1 VAIIDAYI
9 LDTSA
14 ITNQRLAP
22 WRLTEVGRSASLW
35 LPQVAW
41 LEIRFSAA
49 SVADMVRLD
58 EALAGFNLA
67 EIEPED
73 FRVAGRLQ
81 TALAGAGLK
90 GRKVNDLLVAAVALR
105 LEIPVLHY
113 DHDFV
118 HIASV
123 EPTFAHEW
131 LTPPPSTQPT
141 APSKPIAK
149 PRRKA

>member
-1 VAIIDAYI
+1 MAIIDAYI

-22 WRLTEVGRSASLW
+22 ERLIEIGRRASLW
-35 LPQVAW
+35 LPHVAW
-41 LEIRFSAA
+41 LEIRFSA
-49 SVADMVRLD
+49 SSLADMARLD

-67 EIEPED
+67 ELGPED

-105 LEIPVLHY
+105 LEVPVLHY

-131 LTPPPSTQPT
+131 LAPPPSTQPP
-141 APSKPIAK
+141 ALSNAIAK

>member
-1 VAIIDAYI
+1 VEVVDAYV

-22 WRLTEVGRSASLW
+22 DRLAELARRSSLW

-41 LEIRFSAA
+41 LEIRFSAS

-58 EALAGFNLA
+58 TALAGFNLA
-67 EIEPED
+67 EIESED

-81 TALAGAGLK
+81 TALAAAGLK
-90 GRKVNDLLVAAVALR
+90 GRKVNDLLVAAVGMR
-105 LEIPVLHY
+105 LGLSVLHY

-118 HIASV
+118 HIATI

-131 LTPPPSTQPT
+131 LTPPPS
-141 APSKPIAK
+141 A
-149 PRRKA
+149 

>member
-1 VAIIDAYI
+1 VEVVDAYV

-22 WRLTEVGRSASLW
+22 DRLLELGRSSSLW

-41 LEIRFSAA
+41 LEIRFSAS

-58 EALAGFNLA
+58 AALAGFNLV

-81 TALAGAGLK
+81 TALAAAGLK
-90 GRKVNDLLVAAVALR
+90 GRKVNDLLVAAAAMR
-105 LEIPVLHY
+105 LGVSVLHY

-131 LTPPPSTQPT
+131 LTPPPS
-141 APSKPIAK
+141 A
-149 PRRKA
+149 

>member
-1 VAIIDAYI
+1 VEVVDGYV

-22 WRLTEVGRSASLW
+22 NRLLELGRRSSLW

-41 LEIRFSAA
+41 LEIRFSAS

-58 EALAGFNLA
+58 TALAGFNLA
-67 EIEPED
+67 EIESED

-81 TALAGAGLK
+81 TALAAAGLK
-90 GRKVNDLLVAAVALR
+90 GRKVNDLLVAAVAMR
-105 LEIPVLHY
+105 LGLSVLHY

-123 EPTFAHEW
+123 EPMFAHEW
-131 LTPPPSTQPT
+131 LTPPPS
-141 APSKPIAK
+141 A
-149 PRRKA
+149 

>member
-1 VAIIDAYI
+1 MAVTDAYV

-22 WRLTEVGRSASLW
+22 QRLTDVARRSSLL

-49 SVADMVRLD
+49 SVADMGRLD
-58 EALAGFNLA
+58 AALAGFTIVDVESA
-67 EIEPED
+67 D
-73 FRVAGRLQ
+73 FQVVGRLQ
-81 TALAGAGLK
+81 TALAAAGLK
-90 GRKVNDLLVAAVALR
+90 GRKVNDLLVAAVAIR
-105 LEIPVLHY
+105 LDAPVLHY
-113 DHDFV
+113 DHDFA

-131 LTPPPSTQPT
+131 LTPPPST
-141 APSKPIAK
+141 
-149 PRRKA
+149 

>member
-1 VAIIDAYI
+1 VAVADAYV

-22 WRLTEVGRSASLW
+22 QRLVEVGRHATLL

-41 LEIRFSAA
+41 LEIRFSAS
-49 SVADMVRLD
+49 SVADMARLD
-58 EALAGFNLA
+58 AALSGFTLT

-73 FRVAGRLQ
+73 FGLAGRLQ
-81 TALAGAGLK
+81 TALAVAGLK
-90 GRKVNDLLVAAVALR
+90 GRKVNDLLVASVAMR
-105 LEIPVLHY
+105 LHVPVLHY

-123 EPTFAHEW
+123 EPTFLHEW
-131 LTPPPSTQPT
+131 LTPPPSP
-141 APSKPIAK
+141 
-149 PRRKA
+149 

>member
-1 VAIIDAYI
+1 VEVVDSYV

-22 WRLTEVGRSASLW
+22 DRLTELARRSSLW

-41 LEIRFSAA
+41 LEIRFSAS

-58 EALAGFNLA
+58 TALAGFNLA
-67 EIEPED
+67 EIESED

-81 TALAGAGLK
+81 TALAAAGLK
-90 GRKVNDLLVAAVALR
+90 GRKVNDLLVAAVAMR
-105 LEIPVLHY
+105 LGLSVLHY
-113 DHDFV
+113 DHDFD

-131 LTPPPSTQPT
+131 LTPPPS
-141 APSKPIAK
+141 A
-149 PRRKA
+149 